1 MALPL
6 HTELTQICSGRFEF
20 TQKKSTVSPVWHG
33 SIQITNGRAAKITEM
48 VPGKILFNFMSEVV
62 DEILLPRFHLSVKFK
77 ASVGFR

>member
-48 VPGKILFNFMSEVV
+48 VPGKI
-62 DEILLPRFHLSVKFK
+62 
-77 ASVGFR
+77 